1 MFYKP
6 KRITI
11 VRKLLQTVKFAA
23 VSQQFM
29 YFPRSFFANM
39 ALSAIYY
46 KKNMNNIELS
56 DFFELTPD
64 LVWIAGKDGFL
75 KKVNHAV
82 IEKLEYTEEEL
93 YANPVATFMHPEDVE
108 KTLLN
113 RAKLFKGEVLH
124 NFFNRYITKTGKII
138 WLEWTSVYIAEKEI
152 ILAIAKDI
160 TARKKI
166 EQEVEAQ
173 YDKFKGL
180 TTHFKSR
187 IEKDRKYFA
196 YELHEELAQLV
207 SVVNMDVSWLK
218 INVDDLPANVTSR
231 IEHAS
236 EVSRLL
242 IKTIQ
247 RLAFSIS
254 PQMMDDFGLNATLE
268 WLCREFTVLNGIPC
282 EFTSDYEEQNMG
294 DEMKTD
300 IFRICQEALTNV
312 LNYAQAGNINIHVKD
327 TGYSLELYISD
338 SENGFN
344 TELEKQTTG
353 FISIQKRATSING
366 TVTLHNTAGKGSGIC
381 IKIQK
386 QNGPPTLKTS
396 SVQLV

>member
-1 MFYKP
+1 MIIHLP
-6 KRITI
+6 
-11 VRKLLQTVKFAA
+11 QE
-23 VSQQFM
+23 
-29 YFPRSFFANM
+29 N
-39 ALSAIYY
+39 
-46 KKNMNNIELS
+46 NMNNIELS

-75 KKVNHAV
+75 QHVNHAV
-82 IEKLEYTEEEL
+82 IEKFGYTAEEL
-93 YANPVATFMHPEDVE
+93 YASPVTSFMYPEDVE

-113 RAKLFKGEVLH
+113 RRKLHNGEVLQ
-124 NFFNRYITKTGKII
+124 NFCNRYVTKTGNIL
-138 WLEWTSVYIAEKEI
+138 WLEWTSVYIADKEI

-166 EQEVEAQ
+166 ELEVEEQ
-173 YDKFKGL
+173 YNKFKGL

-207 SVVNMDVSWLK
+207 SVINMDVGWLK
-218 INVDDLPANVTSR
+218 TYVTHLPENVKNR

-247 RLAFSIS
+247 RLAFSLS

-282 EFTSDYEEQNMG
+282 EFTNDYIEQNISE
-294 DEMKTD
+294 EMKTD

-312 LNYAQAGNINIHVKD
+312 LNYLLAGNIKIHIKD
-327 TGYSLELYISD
+327 SGNSIDLCITD
-338 SENGFN
+338 SGKGFN
-344 TELEKQTTG
+344 SELEKQTTG
-353 FISIQKRATSING
+353 LISIQKRAASING
-366 TVTLHNTAGKGSGIC
+366 TVILNNKPGAGSGIC
-381 IKIQK
+381 IHIQK
-386 QNGPPTLKTS
+386 HNSPPNLKS
-396 SVQLV
+396 IHVQIA

>member
-1 MFYKP
+1 MN
-6 KRITI
+6 TI
-11 VRKLLQTVKFAA
+11 G
-23 VSQQFM
+23 
-29 YFPRSFFANM
+29 
-39 ALSAIYY
+39 
-46 KKNMNNIELS
+46 LS

-64 LVWIAGKDGFL
+64 LVWVAGNDGFL
-75 KKVNHAV
+75 RNVNHAV
-82 IEKLEYTEEEL
+82 IEKLGYTAEEL
-93 YANPVATFMHPEDVE
+93 YASPVTTFMYPEDVE
-108 KTLLN
+108 KTVLK
-113 RAKLFKGEVLH
+113 RAQLFKGEVLH
-124 NFFNRYITKTGKII
+124 NYVNRYVTKSGNII
-138 WLEWTSVYIAEKEI
+138 WLEWTSVYIADKEI

-166 EQEVEAQ
+166 EQEVEEQ
-173 YDKFKGL
+173 YNKFKGL

-207 SVVNMDVSWLK
+207 SVINMDVSWLK
-218 INVDDLPANVTSR
+218 INVADLPENVTSR

-247 RLAFSIS
+247 RLAFSLS

-268 WLCREFTVLNGIPC
+268 WLCREFTVLNGISC
-282 EFTSDYEEQNMG
+282 GFTSDYEEQHIS

-312 LNYAQAGNINIHVKD
+312 LNYSQAGNITIHLRD
-327 TGYSLELYISD
+327 TGNRIELCIMD

-344 TELEKQTTG
+344 TELEKQVTG

-366 TVTLHNTAGKGSGIC
+366 TVTLHNKPGKGSGIC
-381 IKIQK
+381 IEIQK
-386 QNGPPTLKTS
+386 QNNPQNLKPKH
-396 SVQLV
+396 VQLV

>member
-1 MFYKP
+1 
-6 KRITI
+6 
-11 VRKLLQTVKFAA
+11 
-23 VSQQFM
+23 
-29 YFPRSFFANM
+29 
-39 ALSAIYY
+39 
-46 KKNMNNIELS
+46 MNDIELS

-75 KKVNHAV
+75 QHVNHAV
-82 IEKLEYTEEEL
+82 IEKLGYTAEEL
-93 YANPVATFMHPEDVE
+93 YASPITTFMYPEDVE
-108 KTLLN
+108 KTLLK
-113 RAKLFKGEVLH
+113 RAQLFEGEVLH
-124 NFFNRYITKTGKII
+124 NYFNRYVTKTGNII
-138 WLEWTSVYIAEKEI
+138 WLEWTSVYIADKGI

-166 EQEVEAQ
+166 EQEAEEL
-173 YDKFKGL
+173 YNKFKGL

-207 SVVNMDVSWLK
+207 SVINMDVSWLK
-218 INVDDLPANVTSR
+218 FNVTELPANVISR

-247 RLAFSIS
+247 RLAFSLS

-268 WLCREFTVLNGIPC
+268 WLCREFTVLNGIAC
-282 EFTSDYEEQNMG
+282 AFTSDYDEQNIG

-312 LNYAQAGNINIHVKD
+312 LNYSQAGNIKIHVKD
-327 TGYSLELYISD
+327 TGNSIELCISD

-366 TVTLHNTAGKGSGIC
+366 TVTLHNKPGKGSGIC

-386 QNGPPTLKTS
+386 QNNPLNVKTKP
-396 SVQLV
+396 VQLV